1 VAGGAVMRWLTI
13 GHSARHTAFM
23 GVQIALAT
31 IVFALALVLA
41 ERHNH
46 RFDLTP
52 TKSFILSDE
61 ARRIAEGTHLPVR
74 VTVFYNSQESGQR
87 RLLEDLLQLFS
98 DASSQISYRLLDLDR
113 SPALAKKYG
122 VSSFNTGVM
131 EAGGQVYQLTSV
143 DEEELANGLLKLTRR
158 RHRTLCFVTGHGE
171 HSPQDS
177 GERTGYSEVAKAL
190 EKENSEIRILS
201 TLPADGVPAA
211 CTVVIL
217 PGPKRDFL
225 PGEADLLSRYL
236 DSGGRVLLMIDPNA
250 PESVVQFL
258 ARYDVRADNDLV
270 VDERNRFY
278 GADSFMPRVPIF
290 DEGTFRKKLD
300 TAAVFALAR
309 TVSPIEHTNNKRIK
323 VLLIA
328 LTSPDSWARVG
339 GGTVPE
345 GTVRFRRET
354 DKPGPLPVGL
364 IVTDTPGG
372 EGSKSSTS
380 ENAHEQSGA
389 LSAGKVGRMIV
400 FGDSDFASNPY
411 LNLLG
416 NKDLFMSS
424 VGVLTED
431 EELIAMRRKGLP
443 RGSISP
449 VYLTARQGRA
459 IFWTAVV
466 AEPTT
471 FAALGILITWR
482 RRRRGNR

>member
-1 VAGGAVMRWLTI
+1 VAGGTVMRWLAI
-13 GHSARHTAFM
+13 GHSARHTAVM
-23 GVQIALAT
+23 GLQVTLAGV
-31 IVFALALVLA
+31 VFALALVLA

-52 TKSFILSDE
+52 TKSFVLSDE
-61 ARRIAEGTHLPVR
+61 ARRIAHGTRVPVR
-74 VTVFYNSQESGQR
+74 ITAFYNSQESGQR
-87 RLLEDLLQLFS
+87 RQLEDVLQLFS

-113 SPALAKKYG
+113 SPALAKKYDI
-122 VSSFNTGVM
+122 SSFNTGVM
-131 EAGGQVYQLTSV
+131 EAAGQVHRLTTV
-143 DEEELANGLLKLTRR
+143 DEEEITNALLKLTRR
-158 RHRTLCFVTGHGE
+158 QHRTLCFVAGHGE

-190 EKENSEIRILS
+190 EKENSEIRTLS
-201 TLPADGVPAA
+201 TLPADGVPAE

-217 PGPKRDFL
+217 PGPRRNFL

-236 DSGGRVLLMIDPNA
+236 DGGGRVLLMVDPNA

-258 ARYDVRADNDLV
+258 ARYDVRAGNDLV

-290 DEGTFRKKLD
+290 DEATFRKKLD

-309 TVSPIEHTNNKRIK
+309 TVSPIEDKGNKRIR

-328 LTSPDSWARVG
+328 LTSPDSWARVD

-345 GTVRFRRET
+345 GTVHFRRET
-354 DKPGPLPVGL
+354 DKRGPLPVGL
-364 IVTDTPGG
+364 MVTDAPASDASKNSATGNGQVGGAFPGG
-372 EGSKSSTS
+372 E
-380 ENAHEQSGA
+380 
-389 LSAGKVGRMIV
+389 VGRMIV
-400 FGDSDFASNPY
+400 FGDSDFASNLY

-449 VYLTARQGRA
+449 VFLTARQGRL
-459 IFWTAVV
+459 IFWAAVV
-466 AEPTT
+466 VEPTS
-471 FAALGILITWR
+471 FVVLGMLITWR
-482 RRRRGNR
+482 RWRRGNR